1 MSGGLAKAFIALKD
15 GSEQLECAFNP
26 REYTISKSGT
36 WHKTPAKPAKRAPK
50 PEFVGVNPA
59 SMSMELFF
67 DSWEK
72 GGEQGRDVSKKI
84 KTLLDWTGP
93 TPDSLKHGK
102 PNPPIVHFHWGKN
115 EYFDAFL
122 KQVSA
127 KYTMFT
133 LEGVP
138 IRATVNVSFEEV
150 PAEPPGTNP
159 TSGGESGKRTHLVTG
174 VDTLPSIAW
183 AEYGDAALWRGI
195 AAVNGIDDPLR
206 VPAGTSVLI
215 PAANVAA
222 ELS

>member
-1 MSGGLAKAFIALKD
+1 MKGSWKKAFIALKD
-15 GSEQLECAFNP
+15 GSEQLDCAYNP

-36 WHKTPAKPAKRAPK
+36 WHKTPAKNAKKAPK
-50 PEFVGVNPA
+50 PEFVGANPT

-67 DSWEK
+67 DGWEK
-72 GGEQGRDVSKKI
+72 GGDVSKTI
-84 KTLLDWTGP
+84 KKLLDWTGP
-93 TPDSLKHGK
+93 TKKSLTDKK
-102 PNPPIVHFHWGKN
+102 PNPPIVVFHWGHN
-115 EYFDAFL
+115 EYFDAYL

-150 PAEPPGTNP
+150 PAEPAGTNP
-159 TSGGESGKRTHLVTG
+159 SSGGESGKRTHVLTV
-174 VDTLPSIAW
+174 VDTLHSIAW
-183 AEYGDAALWRGI
+183 AEYGDASFWRGI

-215 PAANVAA
+215 PAADVAA